1 MEEEKIVTSV
11 EAFVQEQLDR
21 WKEAHRK
28 KGEAL
33 LYSVVT
39 VSMEPGSGGCFVAEK
54 VAGKLGFGFFHRDII
69 QGIAQLAEERD
80 VGGQVC
86 QAGQGCLAV
95 DCPELAVPDA
105 DLFRSLL
112 TSPDDLWHA
121 GLKLG
126 MGGQPALLDFV
137 APTWMFNRDP
147 APEISAASWRL
158 SLKACLVR
166 AEVIRQVGFL
176 NTSFETLEA
185 AALEWGF
192 RCMQRGVFCRHE
204 PDLLP
209 GGFEPVPPA
218 ISAADELRFIHCGYG
233 KRWAAWAL
241 GRAVLS
247 RYVSVPQV
255 VKAYRSLRIEPH
267 SSRPKPFAR
276 GAREI
281 HKEAA
286 LPAVSVLIPTLERY
300 PYLHTLL
307 GQLRKQTKPPAE
319 IIIVDQTPADQRQ
332 EEIYAE
338 FGDLPLKVIYQDQPG
353 QCSSRNAG
361 LQAAQGD
368 LILFIDD
375 DDEVP
380 ADLLEKHLLNIHRY
394 QADASCG
401 VAHEVGAGPLPEAFT
416 YLRTS
421 DVFPTNNSLVRT
433 AALQKSGLF
442 DLAYDRGARADADLG
457 MRLYLS
463 GARMVLEPAIE
474 VLHHHAPRGGLR
486 AHKARVITYAS
497 SRQRLFHRHLP
508 APTEL
513 YLARRHFS
521 ARQVRELK
529 WISLFATFSLHGSKG
544 RRVLKFIA
552 GFLMLPGSFYKIN
565 QNEQQAKIL
574 LQKYPEIPMKEVYEE

>member
-1 MEEEKIVTSV
+1 MSKRIAILIP
-11 EAFVQEQLDR
+11 EASPPIAPWDF
-21 WKEAHRK
+21 
-28 KGEAL
+28 GEVVRYPPDLCSLVSCVNAL
-33 LYSVVT
+33 LV
-39 VSMEPGSGGCFVAEK
+39 
-54 VAGKLGFGFFHRDII
+54 H
-69 QGIAQLAEERD
+69 
-80 VGGQVC
+80 
-86 QAGQGCLAV
+86 
-95 DCPELAVPDA
+95 PELDALLFWDPNRAVPDV
-105 DLFRSLL
+105 DLILSLL
-112 TSPDDLWHA
+112 ASPDDLWHA
-121 GLKLG
+121 GLRLG
-126 MGGQPALLDFV
+126 MGGQPGLLDFV

-147 APEISAASWRL
+147 VPEIRAASWRV
-158 SLKACLVR
+158 SLNACLVR

-176 NTSFETLEA
+176 NPAFHTLEA
-185 AALEWGF
+185 AALDWGF
-192 RCMQRGVFCRHE
+192 RCMRRGVFCRNQ

-209 GGFEPVPPA
+209 GIYEAGQVSIP
-218 ISAADELRFIHCGYG
+218 AADELRFILNSYG
-233 KRWAAWAL
+233 KSWAAWAL

-247 RYVSVPQV
+247 RYVSVRQA
-255 VKAYRSLRIEPH
+255 VKAYRSLKNESH

-276 GAREI
+276 QARI
-281 HKEAA
+281 AYQDAA
-286 LPAVSVLIPTLERY
+286 PPTVTVLIPTLERY

-307 GQLRKQTKPPAE
+307 GQLREQTHPPAE

-361 LQAAQGD
+361 LQAAVGD
-368 LILFIDD
+368 FILFIDD

-380 ADLLEKHLLNIHRY
+380 ADLLEKHLLNIHRF

-421 DVFPTNNSLVRT
+421 DVFPTNNSLVLY
-433 AALQKSGLF
+433 AALQKSGFF
-442 DLAYDRGARADADLG
+442 DLAYERGARADADLG

-463 GARMVLEPAIE
+463 GARMVLDPAIE

-513 YLARRHFS
+513 YLARRYYSEH
-521 ARQVRELK
+521 QVREMK

-544 RRVLKFIA
+544 RRVLKFIS
-552 GFLMLPGSFYKIN
+552 GLLMLPGSFHKLY
-565 QNEQQAKIL
+565 QNELQAKNL
-574 LQKYPEIPMKEVYEE
+574 LHKYPEIPMNGTHEK

>member
-1 MEEEKIVTSV
+1 MSNTIAILIP
-11 EAFVQEQLDR
+11 EASPPIAQWDFGKVVRYPPDLPSLVSCVNPLLVHPELD
-21 WKEAHRK
+21 
-28 KGEAL
+28 AL
-33 LYSVVT
+33 LFWD
-39 VSMEPGSGGCFVAEK
+39 PI
-54 VAGKLGFGFFHRDII
+54 R
-69 QGIAQLAEERD
+69 
-80 VGGQVC
+80 
-86 QAGQGCLAV
+86 
-95 DCPELAVPDA
+95 AVPDA
-105 DLFRSLL
+105 DFFGSLL
-112 TSPDDLWHA
+112 ASADDLWHA

-176 NTSFETLEA
+176 NPAFHTLEA

-192 RCMQRGVFCRHE
+192 RCMQRGVFCRAQ

-209 GGFEPVPPA
+209 GVFEPVPPA
-218 ISAADELRFIHCGYG
+218 IPALDELRFIQCGYG

-247 RYVSVPQV
+247 RYVSVPQA

-281 HKEAA
+281 HKDAA
-286 LPAVSVLIPTLERY
+286 PPAVTVLIPTLERY

-307 GQLRKQTKPPAE
+307 SQLRKQTKPPAE

-380 ADLLEKHLLNIHRY
+380 ADLLEKHLLNIQRF

-401 VAHEVGAGPLPEAFT
+401 VAHEVGAG
-416 YLRTS
+416 
-421 DVFPTNNSLVRT
+421 
-433 AALQKSGLF
+433 
-442 DLAYDRGARADADLG
+442 RGADDFGIKRIDGAACEQHLLDAG
-457 MRLYLS
+457 GAVIGGAS
-463 GARMVLEPAIE
+463 GASDGAGRFDGRFESSGGAPVLPPPSRRSPDSGVTAFEPVPTRVGAGTPPAHRTGAE
-474 VLHHHAPRGGLR
+474 PRR
-486 AHKARVITYAS
+486 
-497 SRQRLFHRHLP
+497 P
-508 APTEL
+508 A
-513 YLARRHFS
+513 
-521 ARQVRELK
+521 
-529 WISLFATFSLHGSKG
+529 
-544 RRVLKFIA
+544 
-552 GFLMLPGSFYKIN
+552 
-565 QNEQQAKIL
+565 
-574 LQKYPEIPMKEVYEE
+574 